1 MVLKTKRMEFK
12 KLASM
17 NIAII
22 GNTDI
27 AVRYAKA
34 FAASDHE
41 VFMATSSG
49 EIADPGVPDAE
60 GINACTITQAAAI
73 ADLIIIA
80 TEPKDVRE
88 AAYWLEDVRRKV
100 IIDVTSNVMVPE
112 HEKVSTTCAITTI
125 TGSAHVVKMFNTA
138 GYTQLLEPL
147 FGNQTPE
154 LLILSDSLK
163 GKELAKIMAIEIGLT
178 KFHDFG
184 GTQNIPLFAE
194 MTTAWR
200 ALKQNLAKAT
210 LHAHKK

>member
-1 MVLKTKRMEFK
+1 MEFK

-41 VFMATSSG
+41 VYMATQPG
-49 EIADPGVPDAE
+49 EIASPGVPDVE
-60 GINACTITQAAAI
+60 GINACTISQASAI

-88 AAYWLEDVRRKV
+88 AAYWLEDVRKKV

-112 HEKVSTTCAITTI
+112 NEKVSTTCAITTI
-125 TGSAHVVKMFNTA
+125 TGSAHVVKMFSTA
-138 GYTQLLEPL
+138 GYTHILTPI
-147 FGNQTPE
+147 FGVKVPE

-163 GKELAKIMAIEIGLT
+163 GKEIAKIMAMEIGLT

-200 ALKQNLAKAT
+200 ALRHNYTKVKLLAE
-210 LHAHKK
+210 KK

>member
-1 MVLKTKRMEFK
+1 MEFK

-27 AVRYAKA
+27 AIRYAKA

-41 VFMATSSG
+41 VYMATQSG
-49 EIADPGVPDAE
+49 EVAGSGVPDVE
-60 GINACTITQAAAI
+60 GIYACTISQAAAI

-138 GYTQLLEPL
+138 GYTQMLTPI
-147 FGNQTPE
+147 FGAQVPE

-163 GKELAKIMAIEIGLT
+163 GKEIAKIMALEIGIT
-178 KFHDFG
+178 RFHDFG

-200 ALKQNLAKAT
+200 SLRHNYTKVKLLAE
-210 LHAHKK
+210 KK

>member
-1 MVLKTKRMEFK
+1 MEFK

-27 AVRYAKA
+27 AVKYALA

-41 VFMATSSG
+41 VYMATQSG
-49 EIADPGVPDAE
+49 DVAGAGSPDVE
-60 GINACTITQAAAI
+60 GINACTISQAAAI

-88 AAYWLEDVRRKV
+88 AAYWLEDVRKKV

-138 GYTQLLEPL
+138 GYTQMLTPI
-147 FGNQTPE
+147 FGVQVPE

-163 GKELAKIMAIEIGLT
+163 GKEIAKIMAIEIGLT

-200 ALKQNLAKAT
+200 ALRHNYTKVR
-210 LHAHKK
+210 LHAEKK